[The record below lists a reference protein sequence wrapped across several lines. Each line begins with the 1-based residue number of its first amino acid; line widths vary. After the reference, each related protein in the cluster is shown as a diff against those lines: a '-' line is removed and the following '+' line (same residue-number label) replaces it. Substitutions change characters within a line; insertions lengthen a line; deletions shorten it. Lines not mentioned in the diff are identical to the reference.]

1 MFEGT
6 DLSAAY
12 GDYASQMMPP
22 APTQLMANPPPQPA
36 ISAPVPKST
45 ESHAMPP
52 EVAYAPP
59 PAMYAQQ
66 SPKARPADYDAGDS
80 FWDRL
85 GRKKWEVLKMVV
97 FSLIIL
103 LALSTDHV
111 VSHYLGNYLGSAFLT
126 PTQEFLTRI
135 SYPVAIILLMW
146 IIKASV

>member
-12 GDYASQMMPP
+12 GGYDAQPAQQQYQPQLMSNPPP
-22 APTQLMANPPPQPA
+22 APSMEM
-36 ISAPVPKST
+36 PKST
-45 ESHAMPP
+45 ASHTMPP

-66 SPKARPADYDAGDS
+66 SPKARPADYEAADS

-85 GRKKWEVLKMVV
+85 GRKKWEVLKMIV

-103 LALSTDHV
+103 LALSVDHV
-111 VSHYLGNYLGSAFLT
+111 VSHYLGNYLGASFLT
-126 PTQEFLTRI
+126 ATQEFLARI

-146 IIKASV
+146 IIKAAV